1 MRVVV
6 ILFTH
11 LTGHDT
17 TVVPT
22 QYACNVFLV
31 TENEINV
38 LFNNCLFLDAQPQLT
53 IFPQEILHVQLI
65 SVREHGMKSHLNR
78 VID

>member
-17 TVVPT
+17 T

-53 IFPQEILHVQLI
+53 IFP
-65 SVREHGMKSHLNR
+65 
-78 VID
+78 